1 MAVSAVR
8 IRQSSAAR
16 SGRIFERS
24 FSTRRR
30 PATDIGKTM
39 ARSCLATTRT
49 TARSSMPAAWAQPVA
64 PDGLCRAARGQAGR
78 TGAARVERV
87 TARGIE
93 TRAVERRHA
102 RWKPASR
109 YCNVPRAEGFT
120 RQPRSSFRTHAMGRD
135 KVGRN
140 GIPKPAGAGGGSSS
154 LSLEPF
160 GVTARINHLEITLRL
175 RPEGGSRVQ
184 APLRSGASS
193 SSKTSACRIA
203 STSMRAP
210 LSIWRNEGAFSTA
223 LASEIHDARIAL
235 FSSVDSFASF
245 VTSQG

>member
-49 TARSSMPAAWAQPVA
+49 TARSSTPAAWAQPVA
-64 PDGLCRAARGQAGR
+64 PDGLCRAARGRAGR

-102 RWKPASR
+102 RWKPARR

-140 GIPKPAGAGGGSSS
+140 GIPRPAGADGGSAS

-175 RPEGGSRVQ
+175 RPAAVCK
-184 APLRSGASS
+184 PLCDREPVH
-193 SSKTSACRIA
+193 
-203 STSMRAP
+203 RAK
-210 LSIWRNEGAFSTA
+210 RA
-223 LASEIHDARIAL
+223 LAGSPQL
-235 FSSVDSFASF
+235 
-245 VTSQG
+245 Q